1 MRKRFDQ
8 DIRDIKDE
16 LMAMAAVVDEALQL
30 AIDAM
35 IEGKAEAAATAAN
48 KENEIFEYERIIERR
63 CMLLILYQQ
72 PVATDLRN
80 LTAMLR
86 MNKDLMRIGS
96 QTVELSRLVQ
106 SNVKKVSFKGIDKLL
121 EMAQAVR
128 QMTYDAAHSYAILGE
143 ELARDVIQRDDT
155 IDELFLEFKKGIV
168 KGLKKDVYKA
178 GVAIDTLLIGKYL
191 EKIAD
196 HAASFAAYDLYVITG
211 EPVENFFVNKAP
223 LELTEEPESA
233 E

>member
-1 MRKRFDQ
+1 MRERFDQ
-8 DIRDIKDE
+8 DLRQIKEE

-35 IEGKAEAAATAAN
+35 TEGNAASAAAAAD

-80 LTAMLR
+80 LTATLR

-106 SNVKKVSFKGIDKLL
+106 SNVKKVNFKGIDKII
-121 EMAQAVR
+121 EMAQSVR
-128 QMTYDAAHSYAILGE
+128 QMTYDAVHAYSILGA
-143 ELARDVIQRDDT
+143 ELARDVIVRDDL
-155 IDELFLEFKKGIV
+155 IDQLFLEFKRGIV

-178 GVAIDTLLIGKYL
+178 GVAIDSLLIGKYL

-211 EPVENFFVNKAP
+211 EPVESFFAQKVET
-223 LELTEEPESA
+223 ELTEPVE
-233 E
+233 